1 MQQLKHMINIL
12 FRNAMKT
19 FWHYTWLNLIC
30 AVYWKK
36 NQCQLLRKIPWAKN
50 SFHIIILCK
59 CIFSHTPFLPG
70 ALLIKFNL
78 TCLLR
83 NLNVNCRGNFIILC
97 CLLKV
102 FIKCISNLM
111 TFPPTALKSSLF
123 SLIQVGWSFASV

>member
-36 NQCQLLRKIPWAKN
+36 SMSTAEKN
-50 SFHIIILCK
+50 SLGKKILSIYLFLCK
-59 CIFSHTPFLPG
+59 CIFSHMPFLPG

-97 CLLKV
+97 CLLTV

-111 TFPPTALKSSLF
+111 TFPPPALKSNLF